1 MDLKELIYGFL
12 LVGLFLVCIF
22 SFIFSFT
29 ADNLDI
35 ELDTDEID
43 LTGLESKLNSSK
55 SQAEEYM
62 ESFQSENPLI
72 SFGALI
78 LFSIVGIGKLIINSV
93 SAIFN
98 ILIGGTSAVLGIPPM
113 VTGVLTAIILM
124 SLIFAAWKLIKTG
137 K

>member
-22 SFIFSFT
+22 SFILNFT
-29 ADNLDI
+29 ADNSDI

-43 LTGLESKLNSSK
+43 LTGLESSLNKSK

-62 ESFQSENPLI
+62 GSFQSENPLV
-72 SFGALI
+72 SFGSLI
-78 LFSIVGIGKLIINSV
+78 LFSIVGIGKLIITSV
-93 SAIFN
+93 SVIFN
-98 ILIGGTSAVLGIPPM
+98 ILLGGMSAVLGIPPII
-113 VTGVLTAIILM
+113 TGVLTAIILM
-124 SLIFAAWKLIKTG
+124 SLIFAVWKLIKTG